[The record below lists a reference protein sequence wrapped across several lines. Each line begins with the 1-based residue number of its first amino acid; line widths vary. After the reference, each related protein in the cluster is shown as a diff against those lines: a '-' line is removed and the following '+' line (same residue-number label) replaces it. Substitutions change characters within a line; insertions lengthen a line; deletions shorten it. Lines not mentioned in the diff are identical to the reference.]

1 MLYTFVSTLPHVY
14 TIAYLQVFIISWKQ
28 LFIYRLVSICYILLT
43 GSYGERYR
51 PLLTSHEFDYSYL
64 HISRMSWF
72 LLFHTDIVTSF
83 RLMCCPLFPLPESA
97 ILNWTSY
104 LHRYIASYIHIFMF
118 TYLHIYIHTF
128 YPHFI
133 FSHHSTRLFLGTLEQ
148 FYRKTPL
155 PFWFVIF
162 TLEGSSGVLSQG
174 LKEEYVYIFV
184 STLSHVYIFA

>member
-1 MLYTFVSTLPHVY
+1 MKIVFFYIVYSEYVTYSWRVLMVSAIGRFSHLTN
-14 TIAYLQVFIISWKQ
+14 
-28 LFIYRLVSICYILLT
+28 SITHILIFPDSHDFCRFILLWLYAL
-43 GSYGERYR
+43 GRCIV
-51 PLLTSHEFDYSYL
+51 HYSFYPKS
-64 HISRMSWF
+64 I
-72 LLFHTDIVTSF
+72 
-83 RLMCCPLFPLPESA
+83 

-133 FSHHSTRLFLGTLEQ
+133 FSHHSTRLFLVTLEQ

-162 TLEGSSGVLSQG
+162 TLEGYSGTPS
-174 LKEEYVYIFV
+174 
-184 STLSHVYIFA
+184 